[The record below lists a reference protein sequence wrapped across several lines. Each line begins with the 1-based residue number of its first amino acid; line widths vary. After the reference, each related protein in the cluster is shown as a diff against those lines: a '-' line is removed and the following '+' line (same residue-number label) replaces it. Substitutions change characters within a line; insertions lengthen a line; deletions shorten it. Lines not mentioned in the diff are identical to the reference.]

1 MLRMVWFKI
10 QAGGELGKPFGDFPK
25 WGAYWE
31 PPGFAA
37 VLMNP
42 CKNPEA

>member
-10 QAGGELGKPFGDFPK
+10 YASGESGNHFGDFPK
-25 WGAYWE
+25 WGAFWE

-37 VLMNP
+37 VLMSP
-42 CKNPEA
+42 CKNLEP